1 VFVPTQP
8 TKPFPTPHSVT
19 SSPRSTLGVRLL
31 TRARH
36 PHKQMASALAEA
48 EHFLSSTLP
57 EHNSAV
63 AAART
68 QRQSVEELVA
78 DIKHKQ
84 EEDVRVRKSPRK
96 CPFPLPPPTPPL
108 PPSFPP
114 THPHTRHTQG
124 VKLVA
129 ARMIKERE
137 DAILQLK
144 KELARRDGLSAAAQ
158 PR

>member
-1 VFVPTQP
+1 
-8 TKPFPTPHSVT
+8 
-19 SSPRSTLGVRLL
+19 
-31 TRARH
+31 
-36 PHKQMASALAEA
+36 MASALAEA

-57 EHNSAV
+57 EHESAV

-84 EEDVRVRKSPRK
+84 EEDIRVRKSPRK
-96 CPFPLPPPTPPL
+96 CPFSLPPPPSPSPL
-108 PPSFPP
+108 YPPSLPP
-114 THPHTRHTQG
+114 THTHTRHTQG